1 MDKRILVA
9 DGHALLRLLDET
21 VAAPRGAMW
30 VNNPDAGRW
39 ELWVLPAKGID
50 PVEFDGMVTDALM
63 DHPDHFIEIHRAVAP
78 MIVWTITDDH
88 LVVPVLNDLYRL
100 EGLGEHFLGTRRL
113 GRWVVEDAIL
123 LRWDTE
129 QARTEAAFELS
140 RDLAPRRRHLTPE
153 RTGRALIEGRGPIG
167 DVGRR
172 GL

>member
-153 RTGRALIEGRGPIG
+153 KTGRALIEGRGPISDG
-167 DVGRR
+167 GRR